1 MRITPVMLS
10 LLVGAGFSA
19 TAATL
24 EVPAGPTMEA
34 PMGVFQEKTADEKA
48 KDAKTKKEEKAEK
61 VSFWVLE
68 AAGKG

>member
-34 PMGVFQEKTADEKA
+34 PMGVIQEKTADEKA
-48 KDAKTKKEEKAEK
+48 KDTKKEEKAEK